1 MWALKPIDS
10 EERALALANELKI
23 HPALAR
29 VLYVRDIKT
38 VEQANKFFNAT
49 LNDLYPY
56 HALPDIDKAIER
68 IISAI
73 KRKEKIVI
81 WGHEDLDGITSVV
94 ILYETIKALQ
104 GQPMYHIPSKG
115 KDKHGLS
122 VEKAQEFAQ
131 NGVKL
136 IITVDCGITNL
147 KEIDEINKLG
157 IDVIITDHHEILDRL
172 PNAIANIDPKRPDSP
187 YPFQFLAGCGIAF
200 KLAVGLVDKCLNVN
214 INELLALKPDFLA
227 YLALGTISDRVPLVD
242 ENRILAKYGWQQF
255 QKVKNPAILA
265 ILEIS
270 KINPSKMTYEQFFSD
285 IVPIFSSANGNLAC
299 EYFLH
304 KDYQDCLNWVSE
316 LLAQS
321 QAWQKEA
328 RENLALAEE
337 IADITPGIIFV
348 RDERLSLRVLGHIA
362 GKLKDRYQL
371 PTLVLGYKNGDWVGE
386 CRGINGVDLIALLK
400 AHSNYFS
407 AYGGHKKACGFTI
420 ADKDVQKF
428 IKSAK
433 KYAKEHFVGNIISE
447 NKVAPEAILPLN
459 ELKEDFLSLMPFGE
473 NNPTPILIS
482 PNTTIISTNY
492 RFILPERNDLEIINN
507 TEQSFNHDKINGNLL
522 YTFNEQLV
530 VSVLKIEKNN

>member
-1 MWALKPIDS
+1 MWQLKPVDS
-10 EERALALANELKI
+10 EERVLELAKQAQI

-29 VLYVRDIKT
+29 ILYCRDIKT
-38 VEQANKFFNAT
+38 LSQIDKF
-49 LNDLYPY
+49 LNPTRTDLHSYQL
-56 HALPDIDKAIER
+56 LPDIEPALAR
-68 IISAI
+68 IVKAI

-94 ILYETIKALQ
+94 ILYETIIALQ
-104 GQPMYHIPSKG
+104 GQPIYHIPTKG

-157 IDVIITDHHEILDRL
+157 IDVIVTDHHEVLDKL
-172 PNAIANIDPKRPDSP
+172 PNAVANINPKRSDSE
-187 YPFQFLAGCGIAF
+187 YPFRFLAGCGIAF
-200 KLAVGLVDKCLNVN
+200 KLAVGLVDYCLKVN
-214 INELLALKPDFLA
+214 ISELMSLKPDFWA

-265 ILEIS
+265 VLEIS
-270 KINPSKMTYEQFFSD
+270 KINPAKLTYEQFFSD

-304 KDYQDCLNWVSE
+304 KDYQACLNWVSD

-328 RENLALAEE
+328 RENLLLAEE

-420 ADKDVQKF
+420 ADKDVQSF

-433 KYAKEHFVGNIISE
+433 KYAKEHFVGNIINE
-447 NKVAPEAILPLN
+447 NKIIPEAILPLN
-459 ELKEDFLSLMPFGE
+459 ELDADFLRLTPFGE
-473 NNPTPILIS
+473 NNPSPILIS
-482 PNTTIISTNY
+482 PETTLISTNH
-492 RFILPERNDLEIINN
+492 RFILPNRNNLEIINN
-507 TEQSFNHDKINGNLL
+507 TDQSFNHDKINGNLL